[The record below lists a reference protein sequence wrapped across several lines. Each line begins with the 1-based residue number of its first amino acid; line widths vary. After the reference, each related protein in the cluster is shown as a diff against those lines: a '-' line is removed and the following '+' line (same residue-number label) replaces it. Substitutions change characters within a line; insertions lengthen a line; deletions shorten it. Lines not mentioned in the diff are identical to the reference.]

1 MTASSIANRA
11 PQAFQNWTCSDVFR
25 ATPLER
31 IAIVKSGLPA
41 RWVKIALADFMRG
54 CGRELSVLKLSQA
67 AINRKA
73 ALDAC
78 LSLRKSEYALGVAG
92 LIGQIETMIQ
102 ETGAPDGFNA
112 SGWFAGWVLS
122 PLPALGGER
131 PIEYLDT
138 WDGRIVISRILT
150 QMQSGA
156 YA

>member
-1 MTASSIANRA
+1 MTASSIASRA
-11 PQAFQNWTCSDVFR
+11 PQAFQDWTCSDVFK
-25 ATPLER
+25 AAPIER
-31 IAIVKSGLPA
+31 VAIIKNGLSA
-41 RWVKIALADFMRG
+41 HWVKMTLADFMRG
-54 CGRELSVLKLSQA
+54 CGRELSALKLSQA

-73 ALDAC
+73 AIDAR
-78 LSLRKSEYALGVAG
+78 LSLGKSECALGVAG
-92 LIGQIETMIQ
+92 LIGQIETMVQ

-112 SGWFAGWVLS
+112 SGWFAGWVTS

-138 WDGRIVISRILT
+138 WDGRIVISGLLT